1 MLKKIVAIVMIIV
14 AMAMSL
20 AIPLG
25 TGCSLIPNQETSDS
39 DLDLA
44 LLEEVWEII
53 QEKYIEPEE
62 LDTEAL
68 SQGAVRGMVEALD
81 DPHGAYLT
89 PADYELFTTDLAGEF
104 DGIGAYVGYRD
115 GEVFIMA
122 PMPGSPAEEAGIRSG
137 DIIMAVDGES
147 TFGWSLVEV
156 TLAVRGPRGTPV
168 SLLILHEG
176 DTEPVE
182 IEIIRATIEVPSVY
196 SEMQGDIAYI
206 IITDFTERT
215 GEEFSTAFDDM
226 VAQGAIGIIL
236 DLRDNAGGS
245 LSAVVEVA
253 SQFLEGGVVVSV
265 IDNAGRKIDYS
276 VECIGEVTELPM
288 VVLVNKF
295 SASASEALA
304 GALQD
309 YGRAVIAGTVTYGK
323 GSANNLFW
331 LSDGSGLYLTVARWY
346 TPEGHLIE
354 GEGIEPDYELDL
366 EEVDPVEWALDY
378 LESHT

>member
-1 MLKKIVAIVMIIV
+1 MIIV

-156 TLAVRGPRGTPV
+156 TLAVRGPRGTQV
-168 SLLILHEG
+168 RLLVLHEG
-176 DTEPVE
+176 DTELVE
-182 IEIIRATIEVPSVY
+182 IEIIRAEIEVPSVY
-196 SEMQGDIAYI
+196 FEMRGEIAHI
-206 IITDFTERT
+206 SIAEFTERT
-215 GEEFSTAFDDM
+215 DGELSDALDD
-226 VAQGAIGIIL
+226 ASEQEATGIIL
-236 DLRDNAGGS
+236 ATPSSTRVRCS
-245 LSAVVEVA
+245 SALVPHWRWR
-253 SQFLEGGVVVSV
+253 SRYPSV
-265 IDNAGRKIDYS
+265 QG
-276 VECIGEVTELPM
+276 
-288 VVLVNKF
+288 
-295 SASASEALA
+295 
-304 GALQD
+304 
-309 YGRAVIAGTVTYGK
+309 
-323 GSANNLFW
+323 
-331 LSDGSGLYLTVARWY
+331 
-346 TPEGHLIE
+346 
-354 GEGIEPDYELDL
+354 
-366 EEVDPVEWALDY
+366 
-378 LESHT
+378 